1 MGIFAKETSDSF
13 GFPPA
18 VLDQIQIPEID
29 LFKFEN
35 VFNLFTEMPLH
46 GFAYK
51 IVILIPI

>member
-1 MGIFAKETSDSF
+1 
-13 GFPPA
+13 
-18 VLDQIQIPEID
+18 

-51 IVILIPI
+51 IVILIPIWPVQLGLGS